1 MEKIWNELNH
11 YLQKIGEHVSDYDY
25 KLIFDGVM
33 WRCEIYGLGLD
44 GEGQNFEY
52 ESLDLNDLLKEI
64 KKEQ

>member
-1 MEKIWNELNH
+1 
-11 YLQKIGEHVSDYDY
+11 
-25 KLIFDGVM
+25 M